1 MKTITRYSI
10 FAVLLTGFS
19 FLLAG
24 CGGGGSG
31 SSGTSGGS
39 GTLSLQVTDGPV
51 YMADHVYIGFLGL
64 ELQPSTGGRITLY
77 YCEDPM
83 DATKTIVSDTACTT
97 PPVTKQLDLLALN
110 GGLTDVLLD
119 SYTLPAG
126 HYNWIRLMIDSDPS
140 YTYLVDATGDHEL
153 TIPSDAE
160 TGLKMN
166 RGFDVAA
173 GGHADF
179 TVDFDLPKSIH
190 VTGTGEYMMRPTLRL
205 VDSIETGSIA
215 GTVSSSL
222 ITATVDCTP
231 AVYVFA
237 GQNVTPDDI
246 DGIAPDPVT
255 TAKVEMDNMGVFR
268 YKAAFLEPGTYTVA
282 FTCQAA
288 QDDPTTDDA
297 ISFSGAANVT
307 VSAQTVTT
315 YDF

>member
-1 MKTITRYSI
+1 MKTFARFSI

-24 CGGGGSG
+24 CGSGGG

-51 YMADHVYIGFLGL
+51 YMADHVYVQFRGL
-64 ELQPSTGGRITLY
+64 ELQPGSGGRITLY

-97 PPVTKQLDLLALN
+97 PPAPMQLDLLALN
-110 GGLTDVLLD
+110 GGLTDSLLD
-119 SYTLPAG
+119 GYTLPAG
-126 HYNWIRLMIDSDPS
+126 HYNWIRLMVDIGPS
-140 YTYLVDATGDHEL
+140 YTYLVDATGNHEL
-153 TIPSDAE
+153 TIPSGAE

-222 ITATVDCTP
+222 ITTGCTP
-231 AVYVFA
+231 AIYVFA

-255 TAKVEMDNMGVFR
+255 TAKVVMDNMGVYR
-268 YKAAFLEPGTYTVA
+268 YKAAFLEPGFYTVA
-282 FTCQAA
+282 FTCQAE
-288 QDDPTTDDA
+288 QDNPAPMADDA
-297 ISFSGAANVT
+297 ISFSGAATVT
-307 VSAQTVTT
+307 VSAKTVTP
-315 YDF
+315 YNF

>member
-1 MKTITRYSI
+1 MKTFARFSI

-24 CGGGGSG
+24 CGSGGG

-51 YMADHVYIGFLGL
+51 YMAHHVYIQFHGI
-64 ELQPSTGGRITLY
+64 EIQPDSGARITLY

-97 PPVTKQLDLLALN
+97 PAAPKQIDLLALS

-119 SYTLPAG
+119 TYTLPAG
-126 HYNWIRLMIDSDPS
+126 HYSWIRLMVDTDGTLDS
-140 YTYLVDATGDHEL
+140 YLVDSYDVVHEL
-153 TIPSDAE
+153 TIPSGAQ
-160 TGLKMN
+160 TGLKLN

-179 TVDFDLPKSIH
+179 TVDFDLSKSIH
-190 VTGTGEYMMRPTLRL
+190 VTGTGIYEMRPTLRL
-205 VDSIETGSIA
+205 VNSIETGSIA
-215 GTVSSSL
+215 GTVSTSL
-222 ITATVDCTP
+222 ITTGCTP

-237 GQNVTPDDI
+237 GENVTPDDI

-255 TAKVEMDNMGVFR
+255 TAKVEMDNMGVYR
-268 YKAAFLEPGTYTVA
+268 YKAAFLEPGFYTVA

-288 QDDPTTDDA
+288 QDDPMTDDA
-297 ISFSGAANVT
+297 ISFSGADNVS
-307 VSAQTVTT
+307 VSANTVTP
-315 YDF
+315 YNF